1 MAVITVPEI
10 LKKRIA
16 DAELIF
22 QPVDFQNRSL
32 MTRRRQ
38 VLAFPTAYVWAMRC
52 NLGETEPDEAATIRS
67 FLMRLEGR
75 QNVFRFPVP
84 GYVGRQLSGYT
95 GSAGLVNGGSQ
106 LGRQVITDGWANS
119 TKVIADGE
127 YLTINDELKV
137 ATADASSNGS
147 GAATLSFYPP
157 FRVPPPNNAPIVID
171 SPYALMAKAESEV
184 TAQLRAPHRSK
195 YDLVC
200 EEAIEVPE

>member
-1 MAVITVPEI
+1 MSIITVPDV

-16 DAELIF
+16 EAELLF
-22 QPVDFQNRSL
+22 QPVDFQNRS
-32 MTRRRQ
+32 MFTRSRQ
-38 VLAFPTAYVWAMRC
+38 VLAFPTGYIWAMRC
-52 NLGETEPDEAATIRS
+52 SLGETEPDEAAIIRS

-95 GSAGLVNGGSQ
+95 GAAGLVNGGSQ
-106 LGRQVITDGWANS
+106 LGRQIITDGWANS
-119 TKVIADGE
+119 TRVIANGE

-147 GAATLSFYPP
+147 GQATINFLPP
-157 FRVPPPNNAPIVID
+157 LRVPPPDNAPIVID
-171 SPYALMAKAESEV
+171 SPHALMAKAESEV

-200 EEAIEVPE
+200 EEAVVAPS